1 MSWRDV
7 PFPISHLTPVAGR
20 LPLKREISTH
30 WQAGCF
36 FSNVWL
42 YYIYVWQG
50 SRWCRGT
57 RVGEQMLVS
66 GNSNV
71 GVGEHVCW
79 CRPTS
84 IHVRLHPLCALSALH
99 ALCALYALFM
109 HFLRVWNAAELDLL
123 KSAKPKPR
131 RKQFSRD
138 PMVYVLKPVL
148 RISTYSLL
156 ILFPNLTDYAL
167 EVEQVC
173 AAQLPLLNQLQV
185 SLCRAW
191 CRDVCPGG
199 SQA

>member
-1 MSWRDV
+1 MSERRR
-7 PFPISHLTPVAGR
+7 A
-20 LPLKREISTH
+20 K
-30 WQAGCF
+30 F
-36 FSNVWL
+36 FERFSATC
-42 YYIYVWQG
+42 
-50 SRWCRGT
+50 S
-57 RVGEQMLVS
+57 
-66 GNSNV
+66 
-71 GVGEHVCW
+71 
-79 CRPTS
+79 PTS
-84 IHVRLHPLCALSALH
+84 EQPSTTINECNKDIPRNLPRARPALGGFGQNLVASESLWGVR
-99 ALCALYALFM
+99 F
-109 HFLRVWNAAELDLL
+109 WNAAELDLL